1 VRQQKHQMGV
11 EVPSFFEWQRKK
23 QEQEQDAAAAASR
36 QARKPGFFD
45 AIFLPPGRPAQ
56 TPPPAAP
63 NPVPSGFPN
72 QPMAFTIDIPMIWS
86 QVISWITEY
95 GNQQFI
101 LDVLTNPVY
110 NATRIERD
118 QQAADE
124 IASFFGLRPRIPGA
138 SIQQYWQNVIGPF
151 FTALEKSINDA
162 KPLESLGFIR
172 FELEPNTNQLLMAYR
187 YQ

>member
-1 VRQQKHQMGV
+1 VKHQKHQLGV

-23 QEQEQDAAAAASR
+23 QEQEAAAAASR
-36 QARKPGFFD
+36 QARKPGFFE
-45 AIFLPPGRPAQ
+45 ALFVPPARPTQ

-63 NPVPSGFPN
+63 NLPPGFQN
-72 QPMAFTIDIPMIWS
+72 QPMAFTIDIPMIWN

-101 LDVLTNPVY
+101 IDVLTNPVY

-124 IASFFGLRPRIPGA
+124 IAAFFGLRPRVPGA

-151 FTALEKSINDA
+151 FEALENSINRA